1 MAETILLW
9 VYGTLKEGGRLHG
22 AMRGATLV
30 ARCRT
35 VPGYRLL
42 DLGWYPGL
50 VRIAFHR
57 PEDTVAG
64 ELYKLPVEMLRSLDD
79 VEGAPT
85 LFQRE
90 TILLVDQAHQPQAYF
105 YQGSTLGHCALAGG
119 EWPVG

>member
-22 AMRGATLV
+22 AMGGATLL
-30 ARCRT
+30 ARCRS

-50 VRIAFHR
+50 IRVASPRLG
-57 PEDTVAG
+57 DTVAG
-64 ELYKLPVEMLRSLDD
+64 ELYKVPVGMLKSLDE
-79 VEGAPT
+79 VEGAPS

-90 TILLVDQAHQPQAYF
+90 TVLLTDQVRQPQAYF
-105 YQGSTLGHCALAGG
+105 YQGSTLGHAALAGG